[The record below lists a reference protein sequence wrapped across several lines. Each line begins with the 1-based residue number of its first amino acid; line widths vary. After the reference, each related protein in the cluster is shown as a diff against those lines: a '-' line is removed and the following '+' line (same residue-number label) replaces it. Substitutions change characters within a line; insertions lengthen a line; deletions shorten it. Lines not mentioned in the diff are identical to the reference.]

1 MIFITGASGG
11 VGSLVL
17 EHAVSHGLSVRAG
30 SRDPMKSAENSKF
43 KSIEWVK
50 FDFNDPSTFADSLR
64 GVEKVFLYIGPNT
77 DKFALEAKKAGVKLI
92 VFMSSLLVLSE
103 TPSFIGSM
111 HAVIEDAIK
120 ECGIDWVFIRGCEYM
135 KNEMRMI
142 QQVKNGNV
150 FTVYPKAKGFY
161 VHEHD
166 VAEVAVAALTRT
178 EMVNTAPALTG
189 YKYSA
194 EEIVSIISKR
204 IGKNISITQISEEV
218 AAETMK
224 KFGIPEPTYREI
236 FSTKKRLLTEE
247 IFKKSDDL
255 QKILGKP
262 PRTFEDWVEESIHL
276 FM

>member
-30 SRDPMKSAENSKF
+30 SRDPIKSAENSKF

-120 ECGIDWVFIRGCEYM
+120 ECGIDW
-135 KNEMRMI
+135 
-142 QQVKNGNV
+142 QVKNGNV